1 MPVLVEVLK
10 VQFWDVGLL
19 VGSNLGGLGRPA
31 PLEVEVSADLCYNN
45 WIVLIFSMYTNMV

>member
-1 MPVLVEVLK
+1 VPVLVEVLK

-19 VGSNLGGLGRPA
+19 VGSNLGWLGRPA